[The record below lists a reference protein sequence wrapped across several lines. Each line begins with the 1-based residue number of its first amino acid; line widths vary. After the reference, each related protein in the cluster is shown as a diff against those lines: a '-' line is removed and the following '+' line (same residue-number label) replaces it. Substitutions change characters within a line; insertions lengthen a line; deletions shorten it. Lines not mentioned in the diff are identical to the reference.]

1 MATQGPTRSIP
12 LPGLMLLLGPLVT
25 VLARTISVPWND
37 AGLRGANEV
46 VGRFAAHPARADAG
60 AALVMAGGVL
70 LVLTSLVLT
79 VVLANAKP
87 RTAAAAGVLLLCGC
101 ASIIAHGAMSLTTG
115 QMVRHAP
122 HDVAAA
128 VVTHLTVDTHAIDI
142 LTLLGSLGWLILG
155 VGTFRS
161 RQLPRAAAVLV
172 GLGGFSTTFTSG
184 GPIRVLVVGTALL
197 LLVGTGLA
205 AAYLTKGARDQ
216 DLATA
221 GVPSRVQA

>member
-1 MATQGPTRSIP
+1 MATQGPTKAIP
-12 LPGLMLLLGPLVT
+12 LPGLMLVLGPLVT
-25 VLARTISVPWND
+25 ALARTISVPWND

-46 VGRFAAHPARADAG
+46 VGRFAAHPALADAG
-60 AALVMAGGVL
+60 AALVMAGGIL
-70 LVLTSLVLT
+70 LILTSLVLT

-87 RTAAAAGVLLLCGC
+87 RTAAVAGVLLLCGC

-122 HDVAAA
+122 HDVAAT

-155 VGTFRS
+155 VSTFRS
-161 RQLPRAAAVLV
+161 RQLPKVAAVVV

-184 GPIRVLVVGTALL
+184 GPIRVLVVGTAVL

-205 AAYLTKGARDQ
+205 TAYLTKGARDHKI
-216 DLATA
+216 ATA
-221 GVPSRVQA
+221 GVPS